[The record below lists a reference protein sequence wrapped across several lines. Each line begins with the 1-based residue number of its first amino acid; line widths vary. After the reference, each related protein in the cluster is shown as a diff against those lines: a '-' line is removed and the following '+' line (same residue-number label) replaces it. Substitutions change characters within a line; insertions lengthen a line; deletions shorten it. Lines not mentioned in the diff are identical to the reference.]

1 MPNFPINHGG
11 TEVGGFRAL
20 YNAARQGILWPWDV
34 TSEHVWEARIRAADL
49 FGASSTQI
57 TTITIPDVDF
67 VTGRITTTISGG
79 PLSSPVVI
87 TSDAAVGDTEE
98 DLGTQHASD
107 IDDLIATTLAT
118 AVASVMNAVSSQ
130 VVIVFIAGIGRMTVT
145 SVYTPAQQTT
155 VTWGGTLV
163 NGLYSVRL
171 VSASPVADVTV
182 ANNRVAGTPANVN
195 AMAAALET
203 AAEALIATTLAGV
216 LVSADDA
223 GAVNTLIFEPGVACT
238 VTASVTPN
246 TTHTFGGTATDGA
259 YVTRLT
265 HASLPGG
272 SLTIT
277 TTRAAGSPATN
288 TDLADAFEA
297 SVESGGTH
305 YPLLSSLLS
314 NADNTAGANVL
325 SFYDG
330 VSSMDVTAVS
340 APAPGTLVVSD
351 PTVVVADATPAGPT
365 VTVTHAVR
373 LALASL
379 CPHGTF
385 PTHVMRCEVALE
397 VDTAF
402 GASRTITVGDAAA
415 LDALLGSTPVDLNA
429 TGRSLAAAAC
439 TQYRTRYEAGLV
451 PLATIELG
459 ASTTVSAGLAYVQI
473 NWTPHP
479 SRTATAA

>member
-20 YNAARQGILWPWDV
+20 FNAARQGILWPWDV
-34 TSEHVWEARIRAADL
+34 TSEHVWEARIRAVDI

-57 TTITIPDVDF
+57 TTITIPASDF

-87 TSDAAVGDTEE
+87 RSDAAVGDTEE

-118 AVASVMNAVSSQ
+118 AVAE
-130 VVIVFIAGIGRMTVT
+130 VVNDTHNEVEIRFVQGIGRMTVS

-155 VTWGGTLV
+155 ITWGGTLV
-163 NGLYSVRL
+163 DGEYSVR
-171 VSASPVADVTV
+171 VVCDDPNADATID
-182 ANNRVAGTPANVN
+182 NDRSGGSPANTS
-195 AMAAALET
+195 AMAVAFEA
-203 AAEALIATTLAGV
+203 AAEALIGGDLADV

-223 GAVNTLIFEPGVACT
+223 GAVNTMIFEPGVVAT
-238 VTASVTPN
+238 VTATVTSN
-246 TTHTFGGTATDGA
+246 TTHTFGGTATDGN
-259 YVTRLT
+259 YVTRID
-265 HASLPGG
+265 HSSLPGG
-272 SLTIT
+272 SITIT
-277 TTRAAGSPATN
+277 TTRAAGTPATN
-288 TDLADAFEA
+288 TNLADAFEA
-297 SVESGGTH
+297 DVEARPLL
-305 YPLLSSLLS
+305 YMLLSS
-314 NADNTAGANVL
+314 ADNTAGANTIT
-325 SFYDG
+325 FHPG
-330 VSSMDVTAVS
+330 ITGANVTAVS

-351 PTVVVADATPAGPT
+351 PTVVVADATPAGPV

-385 PTHVMRCEVALE
+385 PAHVMRCEVALE

-402 GASRTITVGDAAA
+402 GAGRTITVGDAAA
-415 LDALLGSTPVDLNA
+415 LDGLLGSTPVDLNT

-439 TQYRTRYEAGLV
+439 TQYRTQYEAGLT

-459 ASTTVSAGLAYVQI
+459 ASTTVSAGLAYVEI

>member
-1 MPNFPINHGG
+1 MPNFPINFGG
-11 TEVGGFRAL
+11 REVGGFRAL
-20 YNAARQGILWPWDV
+20 VNAARQGILWPWDL
-34 TSEHVWEARIRAADL
+34 TSEHQWEARIRAADL

-57 TTITIPDVDF
+57 TTITIPSTDF

-87 TSDAAVGDTEE
+87 RSDAAVGETEE
-98 DLGTQHASD
+98 DLAMLHASD
-107 IDDLIATTLAT
+107 LDDLIATTLAT
-118 AVASVMNAVSSQ
+118 AVASVTN
-130 VVIVFIAGIGRMTVT
+130 VVASEIVITFVAGIGRMTVT
-145 SVYTPAQQTT
+145 TVYTPAQQTT

-163 NGLYSVRL
+163 DGEYSVRF
-171 VSASPVADVTV
+171 VSSSPAADVTV
-182 ANNRVAGTPANVN
+182 DNDRAGGTPANTG
-195 AMAAALET
+195 AMAVALEA

-223 GAVNTLIFEPGVACT
+223 ANVNTLIFEPGVTCT

-259 YVTRLT
+259 YVTRFT
-265 HASLPGG
+265 HSSLPGG
-272 SLTIT
+272 SLDIT

-288 TDLADAFEA
+288 TDLANAFEA
-297 SVESGGTH
+297 DVEARA
-305 YPLLSSLLS
+305 LLSLLLD
-314 NADNTAGANVL
+314 NANNTAGANVL
-325 SFYDG
+325 TFFPG
-330 VSSMDVTAVS
+330 VTGVDVTAVS

-402 GASRTITVGDAAA
+402 GAGRTITVGDAAA
-415 LDALLGSTPVDLNA
+415 PDALLGSTPVDLNT
-429 TGRSLAAAAC
+429 TGRSLAAATC

>member
-1 MPNFPINHGG
+1 MPNFPINFGG
-11 TEVGGFRAL
+11 REVGGFRAL
-20 YNAARQGILWPWDV
+20 VNAAKQGILWPWDLAS
-34 TSEHVWEARIRAADL
+34 THLWEAKITPAAL
-49 FGASSTQI
+49 VGAAATQI
-57 TTITIPDVDF
+57 TTITIPETDF

-87 TSDAAVGDTEE
+87 RSDAAVGDSFE
-98 DLGTQHASD
+98 DLGTLHASD

-118 AVASVMNAVSSQ
+118 AVASVTNDEAN
-130 VVIVFIAGIGRMTVT
+130 VVGIVFIAGIGQMTVT

-163 NGLYSVRL
+163 DGEYSVRF
-171 VSASPVADVTV
+171 VSSSPVTDVTV
-182 ANNRVAGTPANVN
+182 DNDRVGGSPANTG
-195 AMAAALET
+195 AMAVALEA

-223 GAVNTLIFEPGVACT
+223 GSVNTLIFEPGVTCT

-246 TTHTFGGTATDGA
+246 TTHTFGGTATDGD
-259 YVTRLT
+259 YVTRFA
-265 HASLPGG
+265 HSSLPGG
-272 SLTIT
+272 SLDVT

-288 TDLADAFEA
+288 TDLADAFELD
-297 SVESGGTH
+297 VEGRA
-305 YPLLSSLLS
+305 LLSLLLS

-325 SFYDG
+325 TFFPG
-330 VSSMDVTAVS
+330 VTGMDVTAVS

-351 PTVVVADATPAGPT
+351 PTVTVADATPAGPT

-385 PTHVMRCEVALE
+385 PAHVMRCEVAVE

-415 LDALLGSTPVDLNA
+415 PDALLGSTPVTLNA

-439 TQYRTRYEAGLV
+439 TQYRTQYEAGLV

-459 ASTTVSAGLAYVQI
+459 ASLTVSAGLAYVQI